1 MQGQT
6 KCSIISDKTG
16 GNDFCIIKG
25 NVKWCV
31 FNVIGERTMTP
42 KIKLLIKLAI
52 TFVSC
57 FAVIYVIVFF
67 GGWKLFESGDPVL
80 IELGA
85 SAVLTIFVFVF
96 FEIALLRYNLHI

>member
-1 MQGQT
+1 
-6 KCSIISDKTG
+6 
-16 GNDFCIIKG
+16 
-25 NVKWCV
+25 
-31 FNVIGERTMTP
+31 MTP

-96 FEIALLRYNLHI
+96 FEIFSALEKRVNALEKRLAELENKC